1 MRITGLASGLD
12 MDQIVTDSMKPY
24 RVKIDETKQ
33 KRDIVDMKQQLY
45 RDVIKDSRE
54 FYNKYFDISK
64 PDSLLLSKN
73 WGTTSFESSDSS
85 AVSINGL
92 AGAKPDNYK
101 VNVTQLASKATT
113 TLGTEYIKNAKSFT
127 LEFGEEKVTIGN
139 ITDDELNDPKKL
151 AERVNNKL
159 SEKKIDVTVKHSD
172 FSGGLVFESNSTGVG
187 TNGKLNEFKIIGLG
201 KDGNPIVVGKD
212 KDNNLITE
220 LSAVGKDSIATITNS
235 RGEVKVV
242 NGSSNK
248 VVYDGVEFSFNDIT
262 TEEVRITG
270 KTDSKAIADKLV
282 AFVNDYNVLMEKL
295 NTMTSEKRNKNYMP
309 LTEEQKKEMSESEI
323 KLWTEKTKQGQL
335 NRDNDVSR
343 IANNMKA
350 AMNSMKGSGINLES
364 IGIKP
369 VSDYGTKNGTFTVDI
384 DKLTK
389 SLEDNPEEVMNLFIG
404 KPAEDASE
412 SEKASK
418 TGVFQKLKTILY
430 DETISISSSLIKK
443 VGVEGSS
450 TVTNNDLTK
459 SIEKYNKKMED
470 LEKDFTRREQALY
483 SKYANLEVTMNKYN
497 SQQSMM
503 TQQLGG
509 S

>member
-12 MDQIVTDSMKPY
+12 MDEIVKNSMKPY

-33 KRDIVDMKQQLY
+33 KRDIVEMKQQLY
-45 RDVIKDSRE
+45 RDVIKDSKE
-54 FYNKYFDISK
+54 LYNKYFDISK

-85 AVSINGL
+85 AVSVNGL

-113 TLGTEYIKNAKSFT
+113 TLGTEYMKGAKSFT
-127 LEFGEEKVTIGN
+127 LEFGGEEVTID
-139 ITDDELNDPKKL
+139 ITDEELNDPKKL
-151 AERVNNKL
+151 AERVNKEL
-159 SEKKIDVTVKHSD
+159 SEKKIDVTVKYSE
-172 FSGGLVFESNSTGVG
+172 FSNGLVFESKAMGVG
-187 TNGKLNEFKIIGLG
+187 TAEKPNEFKIVTNPKIVEIGQMQPLS
-201 KDGNPIVVGKD
+201 V
-212 KDNNLITE
+212 E
-220 LSAVGKDSIATITNS
+220 LTATGKDSIATITNS
-235 RGEVKVV
+235 RGEVKTVKG
-242 NGSSNK
+242 NSNK

-262 TEEVRITG
+262 TSEVRITG
-270 KTDSKAIADKLV
+270 KTDTKATADKIV

-323 KLWTEKTKQGQL
+323 KLWDEKTKQGQL

-350 AMNSMKGSGINLES
+350 AMTSMNGSGINLES

-369 VSDYGTKNGTFTVDI
+369 VADYGTKNGTFTVDI

-404 KPAEDASE
+404 KPAEGASE

-443 VGVEGSS
+443 AGVEGSS

-470 LEKDFTRREQALY
+470 LEKNFTTREQALY
-483 SKYANLEVTMNKYN
+483 SKYAKLEVTMNKYN

-503 TQQLGG
+503 TQQLG